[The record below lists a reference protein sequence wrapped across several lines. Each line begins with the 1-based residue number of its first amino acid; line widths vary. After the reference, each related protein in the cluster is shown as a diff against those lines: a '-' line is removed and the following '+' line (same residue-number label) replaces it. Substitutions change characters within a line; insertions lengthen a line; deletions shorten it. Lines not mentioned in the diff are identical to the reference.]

1 MKGIFMFIVGS
12 VSKKKKQSKKN
23 LIFFLKKKSKKTK
36 SRNHIYA
43 LQCVKPAKCDCDS
56 FNTK

>member
-12 VSKKKKQSKKN
+12 VSKKKTIEKEFN
-23 LIFFLKKKSKKTK
+23 FFLKKKSKKTK
-36 SRNHIYA
+36 SRIHIYA
-43 LQCVKPAKCDCDS
+43 LQCVKPAKCDYDS